1 MNTQNLRTLFP
12 TVTKQKILNLSYGE
26 GEHYTVLPMIAQ
38 KEDTFYLWGI
48 SAMSEQEYEHRNRTY
63 KEAKTNRAEL
73 KQNLEEA
80 DQVWIEKIVSGGCC
94 FEAAS
99 ATGTCLGERYNIEEQ
114 IQFLYMLGQ
123 GAELGELEQVELDR
137 LFITCY
143 ELTGKDGQELS
154 EEAFWNMENE
164 DVTVTLS
171 EQHRSVLVQKRFRL
185 KTGEYAKPKVLH
197 LTGEAES
204 SVYIHG
210 IRFHDVW
217 KEAETRFEDKRYLEH
232 FSKEQIAQMK
242 QEFMELLPQICPKGC
257 VLPMI
262 EYECDRDYQMQFYT
276 TEYLKRAPKHHSSAL
291 FFAMRPDTQ
300 TGPMGYK
307 NRVCQLEAMEEG
319 FEGEISVEIFLC
331 HKTIPGE
338 EKKARH

>member
-38 KEDTFYLWGI
+38 KEDTFYLWEI

-80 DQVWIEKIVSGGCC
+80 DQVPVA
-94 FEAAS
+94 EAAS
-99 ATGTCLGERYNIEEQ
+99 
-114 IQFLYMLGQ
+114 
-123 GAELGELEQVELDR
+123 
-137 LFITCY
+137 
-143 ELTGKDGQELS
+143 
-154 EEAFWNMENE
+154 
-164 DVTVTLS
+164 
-171 EQHRSVLVQKRFRL
+171 
-185 KTGEYAKPKVLH
+185 
-197 LTGEAES
+197 
-204 SVYIHG
+204 
-210 IRFHDVW
+210 
-217 KEAETRFEDKRYLEH
+217 
-232 FSKEQIAQMK
+232 K
-242 QEFMELLPQICPKGC
+242 Q
-257 VLPMI
+257 
-262 EYECDRDYQMQFYT
+262 
-276 TEYLKRAPKHHSSAL
+276 HHSSAL

>member
-1 MNTQNLRTLFP
+1 
-12 TVTKQKILNLSYGE
+12 
-26 GEHYTVLPMIAQ
+26 
-38 KEDTFYLWGI
+38 
-48 SAMSEQEYEHRNRTY
+48 
-63 KEAKTNRAEL
+63 
-73 KQNLEEA
+73 
-80 DQVWIEKIVSGGCC
+80 
-94 FEAAS
+94 
-99 ATGTCLGERYNIEEQ
+99 
-114 IQFLYMLGQ
+114 MLGQ

-143 ELTGKDGQELS
+143 ELTGKDGQKLS
-154 EEAFWNMENE
+154 EEAFWNMGNE

-217 KEAETRFEDKRYLEH
+217 KEAETCFEDKHYLEH

-276 TEYLKRAPKHHSSAL
+276 TEYLKRAPKHHSTAL

-300 TGPMGYK
+300 IGPMGYK

-319 FEGEISVEIFLC
+319 FEGEISVELFLC